1 MAAPPPPLPLPPP
14 PRRMFGPGLAF
25 VLSLLWLGTVV
36 AVAAILTRRGQG
48 LGDALG
54 LVVIAQ
60 AVVLPVVLIWL
71 AVLMLRATA
80 ALQDQAERIERL
92 AARLQA
98 TPPAAPPAPP
108 IPAPRTTDEAL
119 ALFVSRR
126 EAAQAGLDAASGQ
139 RGLPLDPPGQA
150 APLGSDDLIRAL
162 DFPRDASDAVGFD
175 LLRRALHDPN
185 LADLIRAAEAALSGL
200 MAEGIEVRDLA
211 PDRARPEV
219 WRAFAQGA
227 RGPAVAALGGIRDR
241 AVLAQVATR
250 MRADPGFREAAH
262 RFLRAFDLRLAAF
275 EGGASDAQIVRL
287 AETRAA
293 RAFMILGRVTGIF
306 G

>member
-1 MAAPPPPLPLPPP
+1 MAAPQPPLPPADP
-14 PRRMFGPGLAF
+14 PRRMSGPALAF
-25 VLSLLWLGTVV
+25 VLSLLWLGAVV
-36 AVAAILTRRGQG
+36 AVAAVLTRRGQS

-71 AVLMLRATA
+71 GVLMLRASA
-80 ALQDQAERIERL
+80 AMAAQAARIEAL
-92 AARLQA
+92 AARLNE
-98 TPPAAPPAPP
+98 APPPLPLVAPV
-108 IPAPRTTDEAL
+108 ARNTDEAL

-126 EAAQAGLDAASGQ
+126 EAAQAGLDAAPGQ
-139 RGLPLDPPGQA
+139 RGLALDPPRAA
-150 APLGSDDLIRAL
+150 APLGTDDLIRAL
-162 DFPRDASDAVGFD
+162 DFPRDAADAQGFD

-185 LADLIRAAEAALSGL
+185 LADLVRAAEAVLSGL
-200 MAEGIEVRDLA
+200 SAEGIEVRDLA

-227 RGPAVAALGGIRDR
+227 RGPAVAALGGIRER
-241 AVLAQVATR
+241 AVLAQAAAR
-250 MRADPGFREAAH
+250 MRAEPAFREAAH

-275 EGGASDAQIVRL
+275 ETVASDAQIVRL
-287 AETRAA
+287 AETRAS